1 LNVIVR
7 LPPERL
13 AEIASQPEV
22 ISIHPYVER
31 KKLDERQ
38 DQIMAANLSG
48 SSPSGPGY
56 LAWLAS
62 KGFTQAQFA
71 SSGLVVDVTDSGIDN
86 GTTLPGHFGLYS
98 GGATNQ
104 PSRVIYSRLEG
115 TANSGSTRQGCDGH
129 GNLNTHIIAGFN
141 DLANGFPH
149 TDSVGFH
156 YGLGVC
162 PFVSVGSSVIF
173 DPDKFTSPNYANLQS
188 KAYND
193 GARVS
198 NNSWG
203 GDTAGA
209 YDIDAQEYDALVR
222 DAQPSGATF
231 STAGNQQMV
240 IVFAAGNAGSGAQ
253 TVGSPAPQRTSSR

>member
-1 LNVIVR
+1 M
-7 LPPERL
+7 
-13 AEIASQPEV
+13 
-22 ISIHPYVER
+22 
-31 KKLDERQ
+31 DERQ

-48 SSPSGPGY
+48 SSPAGPGY

-62 KGFTQAQFA
+62 KGFTQAQFE
-71 SSGLVVDVTDSGIDN
+71 SSGFVVDVTDSGIDN
-86 GTTLPGHFGLYS
+86 GTTLPGHFGLYLA
-98 GGATNQ
+98 GATNQ

-141 DLANGFPH
+141 DLINGFPH
-149 TDSVGFH
+149 TDSAGFH

-162 PFVSVGSSVIF
+162 PFVKVGSSVIF

-203 GDTAGA
+203 GDT
-209 YDIDAQEYDALVR
+209 R
-222 DAQPSGATF
+222 
-231 STAGNQQMV
+231 
-240 IVFAAGNAGSGAQ
+240 
-253 TVGSPAPQRTSSR
+253 APTILMPRNTTCWSETLNLQAPHFRPQAISKW